1 MTLKRGLHTAEAV
14 ILNTFDFSESDRI
27 ISFMTRE
34 HGRLKGIAKG
44 ARRSRKRFVNNIE
57 PMSHSTL
64 VFFSTEKSDLVR
76 IDDAALINGFGGLK
90 TDIERLSV
98 GYYLLELTAEMTAE
112 GQVLPQAFTLLTD
125 FLCKI
130 EESSAADTEM
140 LVRFFEIRLLSQLG
154 YMPHLEGC
162 VACRTPLSEGP
173 TIQFSSERGGALCR
187 PCSTGASNLIGLSI
201 GSARFLSMAAD
212 LGTDKLQRLKPVAEC
227 LRECEAALSN
237 FIRFQIGKELKTRRF
252 LDKMR
257 SSALATHY

>member
-64 VFFSTEKSDLVR
+64 VFFSSERNELVR
-76 IDDAALINGFGGLK
+76 IDDAALISGFSGLK
-90 TDIERLSV
+90 TDVERLSV

-112 GQVLPQAFTLLTD
+112 GQVLPQVFTLLTD
-125 FLCKI
+125 FLGRI
-130 EESSAADTEM
+130 EGSADTDTET

-154 YMPHLEGC
+154 YMPHLDGC
-162 VACRTPLSEGP
+162 VLCRTPLSEGS
-173 TIQFSSERGGALCR
+173 TVLFSSERGGALCR
-187 PCSTGASNLIGLSI
+187 PCSSGTANLVGLSI
-201 GSARFLSMAAD
+201 GTARFLAMAARLD
-212 LGTDKLQRLKPVAEC
+212 ADKLQRLKPMAEC
-227 LRECEAALSN
+227 LRECEAALSD
-237 FIRFQIGKELKTRRF
+237 FIRFQLGKELKTRRF

-257 SSALATHY
+257 SSALAAHY